1 MRHCKR
7 LFSDVVDASFPGSIQ
22 GQAEWG
28 SEQSGLEGG
37 VPAQSRE
44 LALDHL
50 NGHFQPK
57 SFSDSMNL

>member
-44 LALDHL
+44 LALA
-50 NGHFQPK
+50 
-57 SFSDSMNL
+57 SS